1 MLSKQLQDAL
11 NAQVNAEF
19 WSAYLYLSMSVDF
32 SAKGYKGI
40 ANWFAVQFREEQDHA
55 QILINYILSRGG
67 EVKLAPIAEVET
79 SWASPLAAFEDTL
92 KHERVVTSM
101 INNLCRIAAEEQDYA
116 TSNMLV
122 WFVDEQVEEEDSAQD
137 MIDAMKAVEGN
148 KFGTYMLDKELSARV
163 YTQAAPLAAKN
174 AE

>member
-1 MLSKQLQDAL
+1 
-11 NAQVNAEF
+11 
-19 WSAYLYLSMSVDF
+19 
-32 SAKGYKGI
+32 
-40 ANWFAVQFREEQDHA
+40 
-55 QILINYILSRGG
+55 
-67 EVKLAPIAEVET
+67 
-79 SWASPLAAFEDTL
+79 
-92 KHERVVTSM
+92 M

-122 WFVDEQVEEEDSAQD
+122 WFVDEQVEEEESAQD

>member
-1 MLSKQLQDAL
+1 MLSKKLQDAL

-32 SAKGYKGI
+32 SAKGLKGV

-55 QILINYILSRGG
+55 QILMNYILSRGG

-92 KHERVVTSM
+92 THEREVTAM
-101 INNLCRIAAEEQDYA
+101 INELCRLAAEENDYA

-122 WFVDEQVEEEDSAQD
+122 WFVDEQVEEEESAQD
-137 MIDAMKAVEGN
+137 MIDAMKAVDGN
-148 KFGTYMLDKELSARV
+148 KFGTYMLDKELAARV
-163 YTQAAPLAAKN
+163 YAQAAPLASKS